1 MTLIKYQNNLPNILS
16 RFLENDLENW
26 NTQNYTEANSTL
38 PAVNIRENT
47 EEYGIEVAV
56 PGFDKNDFN
65 INLDNDLLTISSE
78 KIVDHEVKED
88 ERFTRKEFSYQSF
101 KRTFT
106 LPELVEGDKIT
117 AKYENG
123 ILKIVI
129 PKKEEAKP
137 KPIKQIAVN

>member
-1 MTLIKYQNNLPNILS
+1 MTLVKYNNALPNIIS
-16 RFLENDLENW
+16 RFLENDFENW
-26 NTQNYTEANSTL
+26 NTQNYAENNSTL
-38 PAVNIRENT
+38 PAVNIRENN
-47 EEYGIEVAV
+47 EVYGIEVAA

-65 INLDNDLLTISSE
+65 ISLDNDLLTISSE
-78 KIVDHEVKED
+78 KVENNETPED

-137 KPIKQIAVN
+137 KPPKQITVK